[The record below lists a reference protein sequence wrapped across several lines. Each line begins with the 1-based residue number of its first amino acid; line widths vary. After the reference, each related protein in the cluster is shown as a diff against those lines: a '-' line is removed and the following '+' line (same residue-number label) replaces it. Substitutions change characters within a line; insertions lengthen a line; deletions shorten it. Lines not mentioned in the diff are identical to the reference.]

1 MKHPRRRLPFASV
14 SQGPLSLAQLSG
26 QVGGQLAQA
35 AIPRDP
41 AGGQL
46 RRAFIPPS
54 PGGRTSEVTVW
65 PGPAPPAA
73 CPWHVGVCLS
83 APRPRT
89 RSVCASLSRSVPARA
104 AAAGRGQGHSASF
117 CRHRLL
123 PATREVQAQD
133 CHVHLGP
140 GGWGGAHRPS
150 TAVSRLLESTSECRG
165 ALENGSQKAV
175 SCHLKCHENL
185 SFNYSLKYGFLK
197 EPGQRQDTC
206 RYFFF
211 SHTMKG
217 PHGGGRTGQAWVGPA
232 LPLYP
237 RVLGRPQAQATDS
250 GAAISKGPGSLGD

>member
-1 MKHPRRRLPFASV
+1 MIPVRGAPPGGLLGIRGDRAPLRLWTEHGCSRGSPWLLQTAPRRPAVPGALRDRALQGREQPARSMSSSRGLSVKRPRRRLPFASV

-89 RSVCASLSRSVPARA
+89 RSVCASLSRSVSARA
-104 AAAGRGQGHSASF
+104 AAAGRGQGHPASF

-123 PATREVQAQD
+123 PATRD
-133 CHVHLGP
+133 
-140 GGWGGAHRPS
+140 
-150 TAVSRLLESTSECRG
+150 
-165 ALENGSQKAV
+165 GS
-175 SCHLKCHENL
+175 
-185 SFNYSLKYGFLK
+185 SLPETREKW
-197 EPGQRQDTC
+197 RSSIWT
-206 RYFFF
+206 
-211 SHTMKG
+211 
-217 PHGGGRTGQAWVGPA
+217 
-232 LPLYP
+232 
-237 RVLGRPQAQATDS
+237 
-250 GAAISKGPGSLGD
+250 

>member
-1 MKHPRRRLPFASV
+1 MIPVRGAPPGGLLGIRGDRAPPRLWTEHGCSRGSPWLLQTAPRRPAVPGALRDRALQGREQPARSMSSSRGLSVKRPRRRLPFASV

-89 RSVCASLSRSVPARA
+89 RIRLRESVPVCACEGSRRRTRSGPPRVILSPSPPPS
-104 AAAGRGQGHSASF
+104 H
-117 CRHRLL
+117 
-123 PATREVQAQD
+123 TR
-133 CHVHLGP
+133 GP
-140 GGWGGAHRPS
+140 GSGLPRAPGAGG
-150 TAVSRLLESTSECRG
+150 V
-165 ALENGSQKAV
+165 
-175 SCHLKCHENL
+175 
-185 SFNYSLKYGFLK
+185 
-197 EPGQRQDTC
+197 
-206 RYFFF
+206 
-211 SHTMKG
+211 
-217 PHGGGRTGQAWVGPA
+217 GGRTPSVHSSKSPPGIHFRVQRSLRKWVTEGG
-232 LPLYP
+232 
-237 RVLGRPQAQATDS
+237 VL
-250 GAAISKGPGSLGD
+250 SLKMS

>member
-1 MKHPRRRLPFASV
+1 M
-14 SQGPLSLAQLSG
+14 
-26 QVGGQLAQA
+26 
-35 AIPRDP
+35 
-41 AGGQL
+41 
-46 RRAFIPPS
+46 
-54 PGGRTSEVTVW
+54 SEVTVW

-104 AAAGRGQGHSASF
+104 AAAGRGQGHPASF

-150 TAVSRLLESTSECRG
+150 TAVSRRLESTSECRG